1 MVVRDFHPLRV
12 AAIERLCD
20 DAVAVTF
27 DVPDDLAPVYAFRAG
42 QSLTVRRPADPD
54 DERRSY
60 SICAPVGARPRIG
73 VREVPG
79 GIVSAWLVHDLRV
92 GDAVEVAPPSGTFT
106 PDLDAG
112 GRHVM
117 IAAGSGIT
125 PVLSIATSLLRTPG
139 AQVSILYG
147 NRRADTVMFAE
158 ELADLKDSHP
168 SRLELVHLLSREARE
183 VDLLS
188 GRLDADKL
196 RTLLPLL
203 IDVAAVDH
211 WWLCGPFG
219 MVTDAIASF
228 EETLVTPD
236 SRFDKWLKGD
246 KQALNQTELEGYKL
260 FKESGCTG
268 CHNGAA
274 VGGGSFQKFGI
285 HEPYKTASKAEG
297 RFAVTGK
304 DADRFMFKVP
314 TLRNVELTYPY
325 FHDGAAATLEDAVDT
340 MGRLQLGRKF
350 TKDENAKIVAFL
362 KTLTGKQPQI
372 TLPILPPSV
381 KETPKPKPFG

>member
-1 MVVRDFHPLRV
+1 MAGRDFHPLRV

-27 DVPDDLAPVYAFRAG
+27 DVPDSLAAAYSFRAG
-42 QSLTVRRPADPD
+42 QSLTVRRPADER

-79 GIVSAWLVHDLRV
+79 GVISSWLVRELRV
-92 GDAVEVAPPSGTFT
+92 GDEVEVAPPSGTFT

-125 PVLSIATSLLRTPG
+125 PVLSIATSLLRHPA
-139 AQVSILYG
+139 AQISILYG
-147 NRRADTVMFAE
+147 NRHAATVMFAE

-188 GRLDADKL
+188 GRLDAAKL

-203 IDVAAVDH
+203 IDVPAVDH

-219 MVTDAIASF
+219 LVTDAVEVLTESAVPPERIHRELFWVDEAPPEPQRAERTFDGPVS
-228 EETLVTPD
+228 EVTVILDGRSTTVPVPED
-236 SRFDKWLKGD
+236 
-246 KQALNQTELEGYKL
+246 TTVLEGAQRARPDLPFACKGGVCGTCRGRVIEGEVAMRRNFAL
-260 FKESGCTG
+260 EPAEL
-268 CHNGAA
+268 AA
-274 VGGGSFQKFGI
+274 GFVLTCQSRPATEKVV
-285 HEPYKTASKAEG
+285 
-297 RFAVTGK
+297 VT
-304 DADRFMFKVP
+304 
-314 TLRNVELTYPY
+314 Y
-325 FHDGAAATLEDAVDT
+325 
-340 MGRLQLGRKF
+340 
-350 TKDENAKIVAFL
+350 DE
-362 KTLTGKQPQI
+362 
-372 TLPILPPSV
+372 
-381 KETPKPKPFG
+381 

>member
-1 MVVRDFHPLRV
+1 VVLRDFHALRV

-27 DVPDDLAPVYAFRAG
+27 DVPDDLAAVYAFRAG

-60 SICAPVGARPRIG
+60 SICAPVGERPRIG

-79 GIVSAWLVHDLRV
+79 GIVSAWLVRGLQV
-92 GDAVEVAPPSGTFT
+92 GDAVEVAPPSGSFT
-106 PDLDAG
+106 PDVDAG

-158 ELADLKDSHP
+158 ELADLKDTHP

-188 GRLDADKL
+188 GRLDADRL
-196 RTLLPLL
+196 RTLLPML

-219 MVTDAIASF
+219 MVTDAIEVLQERGVPAERIHRELFWVDEMPPEPRRQDRGIEGPSS
-228 EETLVTPD
+228 EVTVVLDGRATTVTIAEGD
-236 SRFDKWLKGD
+236 SV
-246 KQALNQTELEGYKL
+246 LEGAQRVRPDLPFACK
-260 FKESGCTG
+260 
-268 CHNGAA
+268 
-274 VGGGSFQKFGI
+274 GGVCG
-285 HEPYKTASKAEG
+285 TCRA
-297 RFAVTGK
+297 RVTDGEVT
-304 DADRFMFKVP
+304 M
-314 TLRNVELTYPY
+314 LRNFALEPAEL
-325 FHDGAAATLEDAVDT
+325 AAGFVLTCQSHPASPKVTVT
-340 MGRLQLGRKF
+340 F
-350 TKDENAKIVAFL
+350 DE
-362 KTLTGKQPQI
+362 
-372 TLPILPPSV
+372 
-381 KETPKPKPFG
+381 

>member
-27 DVPDDLAPVYAFRAG
+27 DVPGDLAAVYAFRAG

-60 SICAPVGARPRIG
+60 SICAPVGAPPRIG

-79 GIVSAWLVHDLRV
+79 GMVSAWLVRELRV
-92 GDAVEVAPPSGTFT
+92 GDAVEVAPPSGSFT
-106 PDLDAG
+106 PDVDAG

-125 PVLSIATSLLRTPG
+125 PVLSIAASLLRVPG

-196 RTLLPLL
+196 RTLLPML

-219 MVTDAIASF
+219 MVTDAIEVLRERGVAAERIHRELF
-228 EETLVTPD
+228 WVDEMPPEPRREERCIEGPSSEVTVVLD
-236 SRFDKWLKGD
+236 GRATTVTVAEGD
-246 KQALNQTELEGYKL
+246 TVLEGAQRVRPDLPFACKGGVCGTCRARVIEGEVTMRRNFALEPAELAAGFVLTCQSLPASPKL
-260 FKESGCTG
+260 E
-268 CHNGAA
+268 
-274 VGGGSFQKFGI
+274 
-285 HEPYKTASKAEG
+285 
-297 RFAVTGK
+297 VT
-304 DADRFMFKVP
+304 F
-314 TLRNVELTYPY
+314 
-325 FHDGAAATLEDAVDT
+325 
-340 MGRLQLGRKF
+340 
-350 TKDENAKIVAFL
+350 DE
-362 KTLTGKQPQI
+362 
-372 TLPILPPSV
+372 
-381 KETPKPKPFG
+381 